1 MTASAI
7 RYSPLASLSVPR
19 IGAWS
24 ASLSIH
30 AIVIGFML
38 SAPVAYTL
46 VQKAAPEVP
55 TIVTIVEPKP
65 VAVVEE
71 LTPPPM
77 THTKAPP
84 VRHPAPALQPVQNP
98 IRTAVSEPPVEVQTA
113 PPTDISTSTTTAAPP
128 DVAPTALAYN
138 LRTAVAYPKESLHL
152 REQGTV
158 LLRVLVD
165 VDGKVIAV
173 EIERSSGSSRLDR
186 AARDAVKAW
195 SFNPARHAGVAQ
207 QAWARVPISFT
218 LSAL

>member
-1 MTASAI
+1 MTANAI

-30 AIVIGFML
+30 VIVIGLML

-46 VQKAAPEVP
+46 VQKAAPEAP
-55 TIVTIVEPKP
+55 TLVTIVEPKP
-65 VAVVEE
+65 IPVVEE
-71 LTPPPM
+71 LTPPP
-77 THTKAPP
+77 TRTKAPA
-84 VRHPAPALQPVQNP
+84 VHHPAPVAQPVQNQIP
-98 IRTAVSEPPVEVQTA
+98 TALSEPTVDVPTA
-113 PPTDISTSTTTAAPP
+113 PPTDISTTTAAPP

-173 EIERSSGSSRLDR
+173 EIEKSSGSSRLDR

-195 SFNPARHAGVAQ
+195 SFNPSRHAGVAQ

-218 LSAL
+218 LSTL

>member
-30 AIVIGFML
+30 AVVIGLML

-46 VQKAAPEVP
+46 VQKAAPEEP
-55 TIVTIVEPKP
+55 TIVRIVEQKVVP
-65 VAVVEE
+65 VVDE
-71 LTPPPM
+71 LTPPPPM

-84 VRHPAPALQPVQNP
+84 VRHPAPVAVPVQNQ
-98 IRTAVSEPPVEVQTA
+98 VSTPVSQAPVDVQTA
-113 PPTDISTSTTTAAPP
+113 APTDISTAPIAAPA
-128 DVAPTALAYN
+128 DTAPSALAYN

-158 LLRVLVD
+158 MLRVLVD
-165 VDGKVIAV
+165 ADGKVVTV
-173 EIERSSGSSRLDR
+173 EIEKSSGSSRLDR
-186 AARDAVKAW
+186 AARDAVRAW

-218 LSAL
+218 LSNL